1 MSKAKKIISMLLAV
15 LMVLSV
21 VPASVFASAA
31 ASSAVFTKPKTEL
44 VTFST
49 DTSGTSEIIR
59 VAGGEGMFTLG
70 STIVAATASGI
81 PRADNGQFIKLAYA
95 GETPTLPVVSFKIT
109 GVQPDKVPTVV
120 SNLGSNITLTGGDVT
135 QTGTGTNAT
144 YEYRWTVSAG
154 GTATQGE
161 VVTYTITYF
170 VNGVENKAYAYSFV
184 ENILIMNGYVS
195 HKYQNGGDHTP
206 DTRHAYSVQVAA
218 HNMYSGW
225 YNNMAENIGRGFI
238 NYGSGTA
245 MSGGSLLGTGT
256 DPEGFA
262 GTMEGYAVDD
272 GVSTTGTPYGSMIK
286 TISNQ
291 SKDDWVN
298 IAYGLNGN
306 RTESYL
312 YIDKRTDTLDSLKFR
327 VSLQVCDMGNDSGPW
342 PWTDFKDVEIL
353 SGAVE
358 FGSGD
363 QWDMSAGTNTSYVN
377 NKATSLIRIGEI
389 TKNVDTTRINRVS
402 SGSNYVKEDFGWRYA
417 WFGGAGPSLQ
427 NGTTKYQNT
436 LLVYAQEMA
445 SNSNGETWNQEIG
458 ALGITFVVYNTVDLY
473 NVFYGIMKGANIND
487 GSASYTTSN
496 YITYVAN
503 SGDTQYATSTRT
515 INFTKGAHPQAE
527 YYSGGWETFLQK
539 YQAAGKVL
547 SQPNTN
553 QTEINKAT
561 VELIDAYNGLTGFN
575 PTVTYTIKHVL
586 SGTATEIANSST
598 EGYDAANQS
607 GTVAAGTK
615 ITAYAAEIDGY
626 VIDGDSTKQV
636 TAKGDTSS
644 VTITF
649 NYTPK
654 NIGVNA
660 VTNNENL
667 KEVAVTDASGN
678 TEIKDLR
685 TQIYPAA
692 YGEKFYK
699 STATNGDGTATK
711 PGVGT
716 KPHWEFVDWYY
727 QNGVN
732 GEWDEAQRVPASFTI
747 ETLTAVTIYARWDT
761 APIHMYATPMLD
773 DGTVINGGNKLDLG
787 SVKPDENGNSVE
799 FARPSADK
807 TKVEG
812 YLFVGFYETYNSGF
826 QNSIEWPVTFVLGDN
841 DKNIVARY
849 ADVNGKI
856 VFESN
861 GGTACSDFPFSA
873 PQTINESEL
882 PVPAKTGYTFMGWY
896 KDVEL
901 TQPVFADGATSITMN
916 DATGFIAYAKWEA
929 KDITINFDTAVG
941 AKPSKYDTVS
951 ISPVYPVTVGQA
963 VPNDM
968 IPANPRRFGYEF
980 AGWVYNNRPFDFS
993 KVPVADESITLTATW
1008 RKTNESAFIE
1018 LSAIEKVLGEEVY
1031 LDNNDS
1037 ITDDDIVQHGD
1048 IITVRMTSKT
1058 NFYVGSSLFIFMYDS
1073 NFYELIGSGKD
1084 AFTLN
1089 PENDYIGGIN
1099 AKYTAVTDSSILP
1112 WPDGLD
1118 STNYKAAQIAIDPTV
1133 AVDNFNCEPMEGD
1146 TWMVEFKLR
1155 VKDTATGEG
1164 KIYMDNAWT
1173 RTPDNIMGTMFYGW
1187 APNNTTSVIDT
1198 ENNRVTPD
1206 LFYAERTLKID
1217 TEENIQTKVTL
1228 DAADGVWAD
1237 GTTENKV
1244 YEGAAGAE
1252 ILDYVAPTRHGYDL
1266 DGWYATEGD
1275 TSSAKWIEG
1284 YYPPEDTLEAT
1295 YYANWKGKEYPVIF
1309 HWDQGSDEIYKEID
1323 VTYMSDIAADAVAAP
1338 TRQGYTFANW
1348 TDAEGNLVTLPS
1360 QMTVADENGY
1370 HLYATW
1376 TPATD
1381 TKFSIKVSYDNPNFN
1396 SELPEDSTNRKVI
1409 EVTQTQDKNRTA
1421 YQGTTGQTVKLVQSV
1436 PADADPNTLYIT
1448 VDQLALVVGGNYVFD
1463 AEKYKDIN
1471 EIDSDVIAADGST
1484 VLEVSYVGKIMTFTF
1499 KANGGKFAD
1508 GSDTFTKSG
1517 KFMSSFSGLAD
1528 SELPTRDGYD
1538 LTGWSPAITSVT
1550 TYNGDRTFTA
1560 QWKAKAAHVRFM
1572 LSETEQYGDLV
1583 EVTVGS
1589 APAAPTDP
1597 SKTGWTFV
1605 GWNTDPAA
1613 TTGIKTLPAVTA
1625 GDSAEGY
1632 AITYYAI
1639 FSKTPYTITYILDGA
1654 PYGETETATMDTV
1667 INVKGAVEKT
1677 GYIFNGWMY
1686 GGNDVTGGTITMPA
1700 SNIEITATYTAKTI
1714 KVKFYADEG
1723 AWTNGAE
1730 YVEVDSTFDGNINL
1744 PAETPDKVGYDFAGW
1759 AATAD
1764 ATEGSTSL
1772 GTLTAEEA
1780 SFYAVYTP
1788 EKHTYYIDVYEM
1800 GIDGQYPENPTR
1812 TETAEEFVDEE
1823 VTITSEDNVAGFKLV
1838 TAATQTG
1845 SVPAEGDLRFTVKYE
1860 RNKYTV
1866 VFKMEGKDD
1875 VTVTDYYGASVGA
1888 DRVPDTT
1895 RVGYTFQNWLNTA
1908 NEVVAIPVTVPSDNL
1923 ELTANYKI
1931 NTHTV
1936 KYYTD
1941 ATKENLDRETTFN
1954 FNDDIAYVELYD
1966 STGARTFLGWA
1977 YEGTTD
1983 IVVSSTATVKVPDA
1997 DVVLVGIWKNNSF
2010 RLNYRGAAGIH
2021 EYFMVEYGTPVAQ
2034 WPVPATNPAKEGSYF
2049 NGWSDSG
2056 FTTMPADAVT
2066 ISPIFVTETYKLQFN
2081 ETGDTTYGENNVITV
2096 TYGQAFD
2103 GVDNP
2108 EWAGHVFLD
2117 WDNPIPTEIGDLG
2130 DDGAVVEFTAQ
2141 WRNEKYTLTFA
2152 QTGDTT
2158 IADKEVEF
2166 GDTIDAVGNPSW
2178 AGHVFLDWDKEIPT
2192 QIGDLG
2198 NDGAKITY
2206 TAQWRNEQYTLK
2218 FANTGDTVIAD
2229 KNVEFG
2235 QTIAATPDPVWAG
2248 YVFAGWDV
2256 TPPTSIGDLG
2266 DDGATITYTAKW
2278 TKDTF
2283 TVTFD
2288 ADNGTTA
2295 DVVSKEFEAEV
2306 AAPAAPEK
2314 EGHVFSH
2321 WINTK
2326 DNSTVAFPFNMP
2338 AENLSLK
2345 AVWTKETY
2353 TLKFADTDDDGKVI
2367 EMNVTYGDTI
2377 AVPSGLTKTGH
2388 VFDKWDVTPPTQIGD
2403 LGEDKAV
2410 ITYTA
2415 QWIKETYI
2423 LKFVDT
2429 GDVTI
2434 EDKVVKFGDTIE
2446 VPTDLTKDGQGV
2458 YFLGTWKDADGNA
2471 ATPPAT
2477 IEDMGANGAEFTYV
2491 AQWAKETY
2499 TITFDEVGGTDVA
2512 DIVKQYGDAVSVPA
2526 NPTKEGHNFVQ
2537 WNDAEGNK
2545 YDIQRIMPDLGEN
2558 NAKITLTAQWTKK
2571 IYTVMFMD
2579 AYGDVFDTATIEF
2592 DAELSTIIPEK
2603 LPEKEHYITLGWSL
2617 TEGDTVA
2624 ITEFGK
2630 MPANEAL
2637 VYYPVLERVK
2647 VTLALTEGTTAET
2660 FEESIDETDPANP
2673 VKIGYIRGLDVQLT
2687 KADLEENY
2695 LGVTGDGEL
2704 RITPSWS
2711 AFNICGTGT
2720 VVEVIDRMGTASES
2734 DDAVVERY
2742 YIVVYGDVNGDS
2754 GISATDVSA
2763 ILREVN
2769 GLTGWSVKG
2778 SDPDTYNH
2786 AYVLAANLKA
2796 DDGLINGID
2805 ASLLRDVTLSV
2816 AYIDQTTGTV
2826 INY

>member
-1 MSKAKKIISMLLAV
+1 MSKAKKVISMLLAV
-15 LMVLSV
+15 LMVMSV
-21 VPASVFASAA
+21 APASVFASAV
-31 ASSAVFTKPKTEL
+31 ASSAVFTKPLTEL

-59 VAGGEGMFTLG
+59 VAGGEGMFTKG
-70 STIVAATASGI
+70 STIVAATPSGI
-81 PRADNGQFIKLAYA
+81 PKADNGQFIELAYA

-109 GVQPDKVPTVV
+109 GVQPDKRPTVI
-120 SNLGSNITLTGGDVT
+120 SNLGSNLTLNNVDGVT
-135 QTGTGTNAT
+135 QTGSGANIT
-144 YEYRWTVSAG
+144 YEYRWTVAAG

-170 VNGVENKAYAYSFV
+170 VNGTEHKAYAYSFV
-184 ENILIMNGYVS
+184 EDILIMNGYVAY
-195 HKYQNGGDHTP
+195 KMQDGGNHTP
-206 DTRHAYSVQVAA
+206 DSRHSHIVQVGGR
-218 HNMYSGW
+218 NVYPGW
-225 YNNMAENIGRGFI
+225 YSDTTENIGRVFI
-238 NYGSGTA
+238 NYATGSGVDGGA
-245 MSGGSLLGTGT
+245 LKGAGASGVWTDMTG
-256 DPEGFA
+256 
-262 GTMEGYAVDD
+262 YVVDD
-272 GVSTTGTPYGSMIK
+272 GVSTTGRPYGSVIK
-286 TISNQ
+286 TLYEHSD
-291 SKDDWVN
+291 SHELDWVN
-298 IAYGLNGN
+298 VCYGYNGN
-306 RTESYL
+306 RGESTI
-312 YIDKRTDTLDSLKFR
+312 YIDKRNETLGSLNFR
-327 VSLQVCDMGNDSGPW
+327 VSLQAADAGNESGPW
-342 PWTDFKDVEIL
+342 TASEIWGVEIL
-353 SGAVE
+353 NGKVT
-358 FGSGD
+358 FGESD
-363 QWDMSAGTNTSYVN
+363 QWSSVKNL
-377 NKATSLIRIGEI
+377 ATSLITIGEI
-389 TKNVDTTRINRVS
+389 TANVDSTPITNVS
-402 SGSNYVKEDFGWRYA
+402 PDHKTGGGKGWR
-417 WFGGAGPSLQ
+417 FVTFDGLGPALQ
-427 NGTTKYQNT
+427 DGTTKYQNT
-436 LLVYAQEMA
+436 LLLYAHDEN
-445 SNSNGETWNQEIG
+445 SNSNGTTMNEEIG
-458 ALGITFVVYNTVDLY
+458 AVGVTFVVYNTVDLY
-473 NVFYGIMKGANIND
+473 NVFYGIMKGANLD

-496 YITYVAN
+496 LMTYAAN
-503 SGDTQYATSTRT
+503 SGDTKYSVKT
-515 INFTKGAHPQAE
+515 INFNKGAHPQAE
-527 YYSGGWETFLQK
+527 YYTGGWDNFLTK
-539 YQAAGKVL
+539 YQAAGKIL

-561 VELIDAYNGLTGFN
+561 SELIDAYNGLTGFN

-615 ITAYAAEIDGY
+615 ITAYSAQIDGY
-626 VIDGDSTKQV
+626 VIDGDSTKTV
-636 TAKGDTSS
+636 TATGDASS

-649 NYTPK
+649 NYTAK

-660 VTNNENL
+660 VTNNDTL
-667 KEVAVTDASGN
+667 KEVPVTDDSGN

-692 YGEKFYK
+692 YGSTFYK
-699 STATNGDGTATK
+699 STATNGDGTAAK

-716 KPHWEFVDWYY
+716 KPHWEFVDWYFE
-727 QNGVN
+727 NSVD
-732 GEWDEAQRVPASFTI
+732 GEWDESQRVPASFKI
-747 ETLTAVTIYARWDT
+747 ETLLPVTIYARWDT
-761 APIHMYATPMLD
+761 APIHIYATPMLD
-773 DGTVINGGNKLDLG
+773 NGTVINGGNKLDLG
-787 SVKPDENGNSVE
+787 WVKPDAEGNPAE

-807 TKVEG
+807 TEVEG
-812 YLFVGFYETYNSGF
+812 YLFVGFYESYNSGF
-826 QNSIEWPVTFVLGDN
+826 QGSIEWPVTFVLGDN
-841 DKNIVARY
+841 DKEIVARY

-861 GGTACSDFPFSA
+861 GGTACSDLPFDA
-873 PQTINESEL
+873 PQTIQESEF
-882 PVPAKTGYTFMGWY
+882 PVPVKTGYTFMGWY

-916 DATGFIAYAKWEA
+916 DQTGFIAYAKWEA
-929 KDITINFDTAVG
+929 KDITIMFDTAVG

-951 ISPVYPVTVGQA
+951 ISPIYPVTVGQA

-993 KVPVADESITLTATW
+993 KVPVADESITLVATW

-1037 ITDDDIVQHGD
+1037 TTDDDIVQHGD

-1073 NFYELIGSGKD
+1073 NFYELIGTGKD

-1089 PENDYIGGIN
+1089 TENDYISGIN
-1099 AKYTAVTDSSILP
+1099 AKYTAVTNSSILP
-1112 WPDGLD
+1112 WPAGLD
-1118 STNYKAAQIAIDPTV
+1118 STNYNAAQIAIDPTV
-1133 AVDNFNCEPMEGD
+1133 AVDNFNCEPMNGD

-1155 VKDTATGEG
+1155 VKDDATGEG
-1164 KIYMDNAWT
+1164 KIYMDNAWS

-1187 APNNTTSVIDT
+1187 ASSGETSVIDT

-1217 TEENIQTKVTL
+1217 SEENVQTKVTL
-1228 DAADGVWAD
+1228 DAVDGVWAD
-1237 GTTENKV
+1237 GTTTDKI

-1252 ILDYVAPTRHGYDL
+1252 ILDYVAPTKHGYDL

-1275 TSSAKWIEG
+1275 TTSAKWIEG
-1284 YYPPEDTLEAT
+1284 YYPPEETLEAK

-1309 HWDQGSDEIYKEID
+1309 HWEQGSDEIYEEIN
-1323 VTYMSDIAADAVAAP
+1323 VAYMSDIAADAVAAP

-1381 TKFSIKVSYDNPNFN
+1381 TKFSIKVIYDNPSFDA
-1396 SELPEDSTNRKVI
+1396 EQPESATNRKVI
-1409 EVTQTQDKNRTA
+1409 EVTQTADKNRAA

-1448 VDQLALVVGGNYVFD
+1448 IDRLAPVVSGNYVLD
-1463 AEKYKDIN
+1463 AEMYAGVN

-1484 VLEVSYVGKIMTFTF
+1484 VLEVHYDGKIMTFTF
-1499 KANGGKFAD
+1499 KANGGKFAN
-1508 GSDTFTKSG
+1508 GTDTLTKSD
-1517 KFMSSFSGLAD
+1517 KFMTPFNGLAE

-1538 LTGWSPAITSVT
+1538 FTGWTPDLDIVT
-1550 TYNGDRTFTA
+1550 AYNGDRAFTA

-1589 APAAPTDP
+1589 APTAPTEP

-1605 GWNTDPAA
+1605 GWNTNPAA
-1613 TTGIKTLPAVTA
+1613 TTGVKTLPAVTTS
-1625 GDSAEGY
+1625 DSAEGY

-1667 INVKGAVEKT
+1667 VNVKGAVEKT

-1686 GGNDVTGGTITMPA
+1686 GGNNVTGGTITMPA
-1700 SNIEITATYTAKTI
+1700 SNIEITATYTAKTV

-1759 AATAD
+1759 AADPA

-1788 EKHTYYIDVYEM
+1788 EKHTYYIDVFEM
-1800 GIDGQYPENPTR
+1800 GIDGKYPENPTR

-1823 VTITSEDNVAGFKLV
+1823 VTITSTDDVAGFKLV

-1845 SVPAEGDLRFTVKYE
+1845 TVPAEGDLRFTVKYE

-1875 VTVTDYYGASVGA
+1875 VTVTDFFGATVDA

-1895 RVGYTFQNWLNTA
+1895 RTGYTFQNWLNTA
-1908 NEVVAIPVTVPSDNL
+1908 NEVVAIPVTIPADNL

-1941 ATKENLDRETTFN
+1941 ATKATLDRETTFN
-1954 FNDDIAYVELYD
+1954 FNDDIDYVELYD

-2010 RLNYRGAAGIH
+2010 RLNYRAATGIH

-2034 WPVPATNPAKEGSYF
+2034 WPVPATNPEKEGSYF
-2049 NGWSDSG
+2049 NGWTDSG
-2056 FTTMPADAVT
+2056 YTTMPADAVV
-2066 ISPIFVTETYKLQFN
+2066 INPIFVTETYKLQFN
-2081 ETGDTTYGENNVITV
+2081 ETGDTVYGENNVITV

-2103 GVDNP
+2103 GVANP

-2117 WDNPIPTEIGDLG
+2117 WDTPIPTEIGDLG
-2130 DDGAVVEFTAQ
+2130 DDGDVVEFTAQ

-2158 IADKEVEF
+2158 IAEKNVEF

-2178 AGHVFLDWDKEIPT
+2178 AGHVFLNWDKPIPT
-2192 QIGDLG
+2192 EIGDLG
-2198 NDGAKITY
+2198 DDGEKITY
-2206 TAQWRNEQYTLK
+2206 TAQWRNEKYTLK
-2218 FANTGDTVIAD
+2218 FADTGNTTIDD
-2229 KNVEFG
+2229 KEVEFG
-2235 QTIAATPDPVWAG
+2235 DTIPAITDLTKTG

-2266 DDGATITYTAKW
+2266 DDGAVITYTAQW

-2288 ADNGTTA
+2288 ADNGTEA
-2295 DVVSKEFEAEV
+2295 DTVSKEFEAEV
-2306 AAPAAPEK
+2306 AAPAVPEK

-2345 AVWTKETY
+2345 AIWTKETY
-2353 TLKFADTDDDGKVI
+2353 TLKFADTDDNGKVI

-2377 AVPSGLTKTGH
+2377 TVPSGLTKTGH
-2388 VFDKWDVTPPTQIGD
+2388 VFDKWDVTPPTVIGD
-2403 LGEDKAV
+2403 LGENKAV

-2415 QWIKETYI
+2415 QWIKETYT

-2434 EDKVVKFGDTIE
+2434 QDKVVTFGDTIE
-2446 VPTDLTKDGQGV
+2446 VPTDLTKEGQGY

-2499 TITFDEVGGTDVA
+2499 TITFNEDGGSDVA

-2526 NPTKEGHNFVQ
+2526 NPTKTGHNFVQ
-2537 WNDAEGNK
+2537 WNDAQGNK
-2545 YDIQRIMPDLGEN
+2545 YDIPKLMPDLGEN
-2558 NAKITLTAQWTKK
+2558 NATVTLTAQWSKK
-2571 IYTVMFMD
+2571 VYTVTFMD
-2579 AYGDVFDTATIEF
+2579 AYGGVFDTATIEF
-2592 DAELSTIIPEK
+2592 DAEISTIIPGT
-2603 LPEKEHYITLGWSL
+2603 LPEKEHYTTLGWSL

-2624 ITEFGK
+2624 ITEYGK
-2630 MPANEAL
+2630 MPANETL

-2647 VTLALTEGTTAET
+2647 VTLVLTEGTTAEV

-2673 VKIGYIRGLDVQLT
+2673 IKIGYIRGLDVQLT

-2711 AFNICGTGT
+2711 TFNICGTGT
-2720 VVEVIDRMGTASES
+2720 VVEVYDNVT
-2734 DDAVVERY
+2734 DKVVERY
-2742 YIVVYGDVNGDS
+2742 YVVIYGDVNGDS

-2778 SDPDTYNH
+2778 ADPDTYNH

-2796 DDGLINGID
+2796 DDGLVNGID